1 MALATS
7 QMLQDRYRIAS
18 LLGQGGMGA
27 VYRAWDTRLNI
38 PVALKEMVPQAGLDS
53 QTLTQLRRQFQQ
65 EAQIMAR
72 LTHPHLVRVG
82 DFFQE
87 RGNAYLVMDFVE
99 GEDLSQLI
107 KREGALSEE
116 QVLEWAGQLL
126 DALAYCHGQGIIHR
140 DVKPQNVI
148 IRPDRRAVLVDFG
161 LVKLWDPNDPRTK
174 TVMRGMG
181 TPEYAPPE
189 QYEVKAGHTD
199 ARSDIYGLG
208 ATLYPALAGQAPPT
222 ATLRIAEP
230 EQFLPL
236 RLVAPKVSKQTEAA
250 LMKSLELARS
260 QRWQSAAE
268 MAQSLGLS
276 IRYWGEEKAAKQA
289 VPLLSGRGGTRLIEK
304 SAQARPASRRTG
316 LPFWAWAL
324 GGLAILAVIGLALG
338 SGAIMLGLP
347 SGLNPSKTT
356 PTAVAT
362 TPSATIM
369 KEETDTPI
377 SSPPPTGTAT
387 RPPISTSTK
396 PPTDTPAPT
405 DTPTRIPPTRT
416 SAPQA
421 IPPQPLAPAQGG
433 EFQNPITFEW
443 SGSLGAGQT
452 YQVTAYHSG
461 SGYALQSDLLTT
473 QTWTIDLP
481 GDRIGEWRWSVAV
494 IQEGI
499 AAITSSEGMFWFNPF
514 PGGGGGGGGGDGPE
528 PTWTSPPVNP

>member
-1 MALATS
+1 
-7 QMLQDRYRIAS
+7 MLQDRYRIAS

-38 PVALKEMVPQAGLDS
+38 PVALKEMVPQPGLES
-53 QTLTQLRRQFQQ
+53 QTLTQLHQQFQQ

-126 DALAYCHGQGIIHR
+126 DALAYCHSQGIIHR

-148 IRPDRRAVLVDFG
+148 VRPDRRAVLVDFG

-174 TVMRGMG
+174 TAMRGMG

-189 QYEVKAGHTD
+189 QYELEAGHTD
-199 ARSDIYGLG
+199 GRSDIYGLG
-208 ATLYPALAGQAPPT
+208 ATLYHTLTGKAPPT
-222 ATLRIAEP
+222 ATLRMADP

-236 RLVAPKVSKQTEAA
+236 RLVTPDISEQTEAA
-250 LMKSLELARS
+250 LMKSLKLARS

-276 IRYWGEEKAAKQA
+276 IRAWGKEVTEQIA
-289 VPLLSGRGGTRLIEK
+289 PPSSGRGSTRVMEK
-304 SAQARPASRRTG
+304 SAQARPAPRRTSV
-316 LPFWAWAL
+316 PFWGWAL
-324 GGLAILAVIGLALG
+324 GGLAVLAVIGLALG
-338 SGAIMLGLP
+338 AGAMMLGLP
-347 SGLNPSKTT
+347 GKFSPSQAT

-362 TPSATIM
+362 APLAAPTTEETTTPTPTPS
-369 KEETDTPI
+369 PL
-377 SSPPPTGTAT
+377 PTTTAT
-387 RPPISTSTK
+387 RTPAPTSTD
-396 PPTDTPAPT
+396 PPTDTP
-405 DTPTRIPPTRT
+405 TPTSTRMPTTPTPIPQPV
-416 SAPQA
+416 APQL
-421 IPPQPLAPAQGG
+421 LAPLGG
-433 EFQNPITFEW
+433 ELQSPITFEW

-452 YQVTAYHSG
+452 YQVTAYHTG
-461 SGYALQSDLLTT
+461 SGHALQSDLLTI
-473 QTWTIDLP
+473 QTWTVALP
-481 GDRIGEWRWSVAV
+481 GDQIGEWRWSVAV
-494 IQEGI
+494 IQGGI
-499 AAITSSEGMFWFNPF
+499 AATTSSEGMFWFNPF
-514 PGGGGGGGGGDGPE
+514 PGDGGDGGGGGGDGGNTPA
-528 PTWTSPPVNP
+528 PP

>member
-1 MALATS
+1 MALTTG

-27 VYRAWDTRLNI
+27 VYRAWDTRLNV
-38 PVALKEMVPQAGLDS
+38 PVALKEMVPQPGLDP
-53 QTLTQLRRQFQQ
+53 QTLTQLRQQFQQ

-99 GEDLSQLI
+99 GESLAQFI
-107 KREGALSEE
+107 EREGALPEE

-126 DALAYCHGQGIIHR
+126 DALAYCHSQSIIHR

-148 IRPDRRAVLVDFG
+148 VRPDGRAVLVDFG
-161 LVKLWDPNDPRTK
+161 LLKLWDPKDPRTK
-174 TVMRGMG
+174 TMMRGMG

-189 QYEVKAGHTD
+189 QYDVEMGHTD
-199 ARSDIYGLG
+199 LRSDIYGLG
-208 ATLYPALAGQAPPT
+208 ATLYHAITGKSPPT
-222 ATLRIAEP
+222 ATMRIADP

-236 RLVAPKVSKQTEAA
+236 RLVAPQVSERTEAA
-250 LMKSLELARS
+250 LMRSLELARS

-276 IRYWGEEKAAKQA
+276 IRDWDEEKVTKQA
-289 VPLLSGRGGTRLIEK
+289 VPTLSGRGGTRVIEK
-304 SAQARPASRRTG
+304 SVQVRPAPRRTSV
-316 LPFWAWAL
+316 PFWGWAL
-324 GGLAILAVIGLALG
+324 GGLAVLAVIGLALG
-338 SGAIMLGLP
+338 AGAIMLGLP
-347 SGLNPSKTT
+347 GKFSPSQPT
-356 PTAVAT
+356 PTVAA
-362 TPSATIM
+362 PAPLA
-369 KEETDTPI
+369 TPI
-377 SSPPPTGTAT
+377 SSPPPTDTAT
-387 RPPISTSTK
+387 RPPISTPTQ

-405 DTPTRIPPTRT
+405 DTPTRVPPTWT

-433 EFQNPITFEW
+433 EFQSPITFEW

-452 YQVTAYHSG
+452 YQITAYHSG

-473 QTWTIDLP
+473 QTWTINLP

-494 IQEGI
+494 IQGGI
-499 AAITSSEGMFWFNPF
+499 AATTSSEGMFWFNPF
-514 PGGGGGGGGGDGPE
+514 PGGGGGGGGGGGDGPE